1 MSKVSALRAP
11 PTNQLLA
18 ALPKDEYRRLA
29 PSLKPFPLV
38 LGEVIYEPGDLI
50 RHVFFPTSG
59 IISLLANVDE
69 GGTLEVG
76 IVGREGLVGMPVF
89 MGVKTSPNH
98 AVVQGAGSALTLT
111 AAALRTSTSDG
122 QSLPRVLQRYAYS
135 LWSQLSQSAVC
146 NLNHPIDAR
155 LARWLLMTRDRMG
168 SDEFQL
174 TQEFLSN
181 MLGVRREAVS
191 KAAGALQEKNLIRY
205 SRGTLTILKP
215 ASLTAIACKCYGTIK
230 REYDSLLAK

>member
-1 MSKVSALRAP
+1 MSKPAALRAP

-18 ALPKDEYRRLA
+18 ALPKDEYGRLA

-38 LGEVIYEPGDLI
+38 FGEVIYEPGDLI
-50 RHVFFPTSG
+50 RRVFFPTSG
-59 IISLLANVDE
+59 IISLLANVEE
-69 GGTLEVG
+69 GGTREVG
-76 IVGREGLVGMPVF
+76 IVGREGLVGMPLF
-89 MGVKTSPNH
+89 MGVKTSPNR

-111 AAALRTSTSDG
+111 AAALRTSIGDG
-122 QSLPRVLQRYAYS
+122 QSLRRLLQRYAYS
-135 LWSQLSQSAVC
+135 LWSQLSQSAVF

-181 MLGVRREAVS
+181 MLGVRREGVS
-191 KAAGALQEKNLIRY
+191 KAAAALQEKNLIRY

-215 ASLTAIACKCYGTIK
+215 ASLTSLACKCYRTIK
-230 REYDSLLAK
+230 RE